1 MSFIDPSAA
10 QSTPFE
16 PHQGRASERGANL
29 RGHLDQDQLQIEL
42 DASMLGE
49 AAEEISLFYSESA
62 ESKHVAERKKEL
74 ARPRSLMSSQAIES
88 YIDDAEGEEGEDGQD
103 GSRKLKHLIERVM
116 SGQGD
121 PGAHVRHAFL
131 RPTSQYLAL
140 QYALQQGEQGGS
152 SEQLLGSLRDAL
164 DDLEMEHGPR
174 IRADVN
180 TIAVAKERPEG
191 SARDPVGVAQFQSAY
206 ADLVLG
212 HATLAGTLQLVLGQ
226 FGETGLE
233 AGMARLQRA
242 LGHDLA
248 AECPSADTTHLH
260 NLVQDLYHLGVAT
273 TVLEGCRELL
283 GMLKS
288 RHGIDAGKVSVA
300 LMQDLVKLSSE
311 TWVSSDRFVRLA
323 ENAGAEKIEPQINF
337 LTGLKGLLRDMPPK
351 VFVDLDQRQSV
362 FNAAQDAL
370 DSAIDREE
378 Q

>member
-10 QSTPFE
+10 HSTPFE
-16 PHQGRASERGANL
+16 SPQGRASERGTNL
-29 RGHLDQDQLQIEL
+29 RGHLEQDQLQVEL
-42 DASMLGE
+42 DASMLAE

-74 ARPRSLMSSQAIES
+74 ARPRSVMSSQAIES
-88 YIDDAEGEEGEDGQD
+88 YIDDAEGEEGEDGED
-103 GSRKLKHLIERVM
+103 GLSKLKSLVESVM

-140 QYALQQGEQGGS
+140 QYALQQGERGGS
-152 SEQLLGSLRDAL
+152 SEQLLGNLRDAL

-180 TIAVAKERPEG
+180 TIAVAKERPPG
-191 SARDPVGVAQFQSAY
+191 SARDPAGVAQFQSTY
-206 ADLVLG
+206 VDLVLG
-212 HATLAGTLQLVLGQ
+212 HATLAGTLLLVLEQ

-248 AECPSADTTHLH
+248 AERPSADATHLH

-283 GMLKS
+283 AVLKA
-288 RHGIDAGKVSVA
+288 RHGIDSKISVA
-300 LMQDLVKLSSE
+300 LMQDLVKLSGES
-311 TWVSSDRFVRLA
+311 WVSSDRFIRLA
-323 ENAGAEKIEPQINF
+323 EKAGAEEIEPQINF
-337 LTGLKGLLRDMPPK
+337 ITGLKGLLRDMPPK
-351 VFVDLDQRQSV
+351 IFVDLDQRQSV

-370 DSAIDREE
+370 DSAIDRED